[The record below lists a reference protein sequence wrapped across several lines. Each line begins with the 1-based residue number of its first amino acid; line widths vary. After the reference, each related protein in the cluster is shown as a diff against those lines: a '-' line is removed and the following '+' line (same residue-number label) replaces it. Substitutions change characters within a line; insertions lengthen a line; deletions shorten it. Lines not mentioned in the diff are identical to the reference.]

1 MPSGTHLDLGAPRAP
16 VASRDALPPRTDAPR
31 PGPPDDR
38 PATEDAART
47 AEPDRRAT
55 PRDDA
60 SARATDGEAEG
71 SPRERS
77 DGGEAFGETFDAALA
92 DLAGPPTPI
101 AAAVADLARGNATP
115 LAADGARGAGATAA
129 AVLDAT
135 GAERVGRA
143 AALAALASRA
153 DERFGNGEN
162 AAGTGP
168 ERALAAALA
177 ERLEAGGGERTAPE
191 SGAEARNPAFAQLLA
206 TRAPEGAA
214 PREAPAFEAPLAPRQ
229 PNFDTA
235 VAERVRW
242 LVERGS
248 ESAELRLDPPQLGSL
263 GVRVRVEGD
272 QASVLFTS
280 GQAAVR
286 EALEAAIPR
295 LRELFAEAGLQLGDV
310 DVGSGDGSA
319 DGGAERLAGAGGAS
333 PADGSPEAGPAP
345 SGRRGGRGLLDAYA

>member
-1 MPSGTHLDLGAPRAP
+1 VQPGTLFDLGAPRAP
-16 VASRDALPPRTDAPR
+16 AASRDALPPRAEAARSATGGER
-31 PGPPDDR
+31 PEP
-38 PATEDAART
+38 EDAGRS
-47 AEPDRRAT
+47 AEPERRAT

-60 SARATDGEAEG
+60 AAGAAEG
-71 SPRERS
+71 RREGAPRERS
-77 DGGEAFGETFDAALA
+77 DGGEAFGQTFDAALA
-92 DLAGPPTPI
+92 ELAGPPTPI
-101 AAAVADLARGNATP
+101 AAAVADVARVAVTTP
-115 LAADGARGAGATAA
+115 GAEGPRSAGATAA
-129 AVLDAT
+129 AVLEAT
-135 GAERVGRA
+135 GGERVGSA
-143 AALAALASRA
+143 AALAALAGRA
-153 DERFGNGEN
+153 GERLANGET
-162 AAGTGP
+162 AAGPDP

-191 SGAEARNPAFAQLLA
+191 SAAEARNPAFAQLLA

-242 LVERGS
+242 LVERGN

-272 QASVLFTS
+272 QASLLFTS

-286 EALEAAIPR
+286 EALEASIPR

-310 DVGSGDGSA
+310 DVGSGDGSEG
-319 DGGAERLAGAGGAS
+319 GGADRFAAADRSSAVEGAPEPGSAGAA
-333 PADGSPEAGPAP
+333 
-345 SGRRGGRGLLDAYA
+345 RRGGRGLLDAYA

>member
-1 MPSGTHLDLGAPRAP
+1 VADVARVATATPGA
-16 VASRDALPPRTDAPR
+16 
-31 PGPPDDR
+31 
-38 PATEDAART
+38 EAAR
-47 AEPDRRAT
+47 
-55 PRDDA
+55 
-60 SARATDGEAEG
+60 S
-71 SPRERS
+71 
-77 DGGEAFGETFDAALA
+77 
-92 DLAGPPTPI
+92 
-101 AAAVADLARGNATP
+101 
-115 LAADGARGAGATAA
+115 AGATAA

-135 GAERVGRA
+135 GGEGGGRA

-153 DERFGNGEN
+153 GDRLANGET
-162 AAGTGP
+162 AAGNDP

-177 ERLEAGGGERTAPE
+177 ERLEAGGGERTTGDSA
-191 SGAEARNPAFAQLLA
+191 AEARNPAFAQLLA
-206 TRAPEGAA
+206 ARTSEGGA
-214 PREAPAFEAPLAPRQ
+214 PREAPAFETPLAPRQ
-229 PNFDTA
+229 PTFDTA

-310 DVGSGDGSA
+310 DVGSGDGSEGGGPERFAAA
-319 DGGAERLAGAGGAS
+319 DRPSSVDGAPEPGGAGAS
-333 PADGSPEAGPAP
+333 
-345 SGRRGGRGLLDAYA
+345 RRGGRGLLDAYA